1 MTVQDLTAAT
11 RKLVASLGQTRQRRA
26 NGLFTAEGSKCVA
39 DILPH
44 FKCRMLLATSAWLGE
59 HAALVPHGADVYK
72 ATRADMERMSQ
83 LSTPS
88 DVIAVFQLPEPPEPA
103 DATRQ
108 MVLALDRVQD
118 PGNLGTIIR
127 VADWFG
133 IRQIVC
139 APETADAYSPKV
151 IQSTMGAIARV
162 RPLYMPIEDY
172 LKLFPDAPL
181 FGTFLDGENIYSSQ
195 LAGSGLIVMGNEGR
209 GISDN
214 IARLIKR
221 RLLIPSYPPG
231 VPTSESLNVATATA
245 VILSEFRRRMI

>member
-1 MTVQDLTAAT
+1 M
-11 RKLVASLGQTRQRRA
+11 
-26 NGLFTAEGSKCVA
+26 
-39 DILPH
+39 
-44 FKCRMLLATSAWLGE
+44 
-59 HAALVPHGADVYK
+59 
-72 ATRADMERMSQ
+72 
-83 LSTPS
+83 
-88 DVIAVFQLPEPPEPA
+88 IAVCELPEQPEPA

-108 MVLALDRVQD
+108 LVLALDRVQD

-172 LKLFPDAPL
+172 LKLYPEAPL
-181 FGTFLDGENIYSSQ
+181 FGTFLDGENIYSSK
-195 LAGSGLIVMGNEGR
+195 LAAAGLIVMGNEGR

-214 IARLIKR
+214 IARLINR